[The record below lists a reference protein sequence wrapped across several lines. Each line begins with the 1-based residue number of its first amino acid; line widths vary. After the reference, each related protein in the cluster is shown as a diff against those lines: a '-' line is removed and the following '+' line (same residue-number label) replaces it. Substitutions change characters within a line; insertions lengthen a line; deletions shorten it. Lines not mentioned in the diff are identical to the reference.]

1 MPMKTELYVS
11 NWKTIHLI
19 IKYLA
24 DWHCEKCDRPCRRPE
39 EEWDTFCSKLL
50 HDGSIWYKETF
61 EEFHDEETGKW
72 GIAEKPGRFVLTVAH
87 LDQNPGN
94 NDREN
99 LRALCPTCHNR
110 HDAPHRAKN
119 RSHTLMVKKESAGQ
133 LRLEGL

>member
-24 DWHCEKCDRPCRRPE
+24 DWHCEKCDRPCRRPG
-39 EEWDTFCSKLL
+39 EEWWEFVEGLYRSQSDWYWETYEESP
-50 HDGSIWYKETF
+50 DGCGYREYQ
-61 EEFHDEETGKW
+61 
-72 GIAEKPGRFVLTVAH
+72 GRFVLTVAH

-99 LRALCPTCHNR
+99 LKALCPTCHNR